1 MVEESLKIVVA
12 STPSAT
18 MRVVLFLGVLSVAA
32 QKTAFDDGGGAKK
45 KEKKCKAFKC
55 YGRKEAVPKTPF
67 FAPIEDGLCPE
78 GVSKSLAPCCADRD
92 ACSAVCGA
100 SEEAC
105 DAAFAK
111 CTKEACEF
119 EDDMDEVDKCAADAA
134 MAVEVPWR
142 GGCVDHAVAQKR
154 ACECVPRAD
163 AGGRRAAV
171 LKNVYRRYEPPAEG
185 EDGEVAFT
193 AKLEGLLAKAGNPRK
208 FADLVLRLAD
218 KKFPK
223 LFRDKRPPPPK
234 KEKKPRPP
242 KAEAKKKAEAKA
254 EPAAEAKADAAPEV
268 FESGEEDVVDLDE
281 DEDEVMDLDAEL

>member
-1 MVEESLKIVVA
+1 MWGEVRRCGGLPALARVRAARGV
-12 STPSAT
+12 
-18 MRVVLFLGVLSVAA
+18 RVVGEEGA
-32 QKTAFDDGGGAKK
+32 QKGVDDGRVG
-45 KEKKCKAFKC
+45 
-55 YGRKEAVPKTPF
+55 
-67 FAPIEDGLCPE
+67 
-78 GVSKSLAPCCADRD
+78 
-92 ACSAVCGA
+92 
-100 SEEAC
+100 
-105 DAAFAK
+105 
-111 CTKEACEF
+111 
-119 EDDMDEVDKCAADAA
+119 
-134 MAVEVPWR
+134 
-142 GGCVDHAVAQKR
+142 AVAGELVR
-154 ACECVPRAD
+154 ARVAD
-163 AGGRRAAV
+163 NLGQVEIRVR
-171 LKNVYRRYEPPAEG
+171 EG